1 MGFTQVVSITS
12 RKHLSWAGEIRASC
26 SSARQGQGVDKAGFL
41 LGPREE
47 TQNRLSPSPGA
58 KCGDQLSLETTGSGK
73 GYPPAGSDGCG
84 SELSLQESSRGTK

>member
-1 MGFTQVVSITS
+1 MVSITS
-12 RKHLSWAGEIRASC
+12 RKHFSWAGEIRAPC

-41 LGPREE
+41 LGPREV
-47 TQNRLSPSPGA
+47 TQNRLLPSPGD

-84 SELSLQESSRGTK
+84 SELSLRESSRGIT